1 VRASSRIWTRRDQ
14 SAATFKN
21 LVPHV
26 DLEKR
31 MRVPRGTPSL
41 VAEDGFAVPTVF
53 LAILAAFGLASAA
66 VVSSINAQRGTVR
79 DQETKA
85 ALATAEAG
93 IANAM
98 LRYNRI
104 SSEDAACAP
113 VGGTGAGAGG
123 WCPVEVS
130 GDVDRG
136 DFTYWVRPT
145 PTELEVVALGA
156 VDGTVRR
163 VNAVAASAQG
173 SKQGLNPFIDAG
185 VIGLDGIHLN
195 SNAHIKADVATNG
208 NIGLDANSGLECEGG
223 AQVGKGKGIS
233 PDNGGTITCDLV
245 EGSVTLPPVNAGAV
259 ATENSNHRIC
269 NLDPLTPTKKCDQ
282 SWFPAESRLSLNPG
296 TALTLGAAGGEF
308 NYFFCQITL
317 NSNSYLYIAGGAK
330 VKIYLGNEDDGCQ
343 SWQVQSPLN
352 LNSNSHIE
360 PTGTG
365 AADLAILVSG
375 PGENAPSWLESR
387 IAINSNTTL
396 FDCEQS
402 FVLYAPDTYLTVNSN
417 TTICGGVAMKGII
430 VNSNSA
436 LTVDNTGSDFE
447 LPETESQYFLG
458 YGTPEFVECT
468 SVVPGPTESPDSG
481 C

>member
-1 VRASSRIWTRRDQ
+1 MRMPAAPTIAAPRSLRARL
-14 SAATFKN
+14 AA
-21 LVPHV
+21 
-26 DLEKR
+26 E
-31 MRVPRGTPSL
+31 
-41 VAEDGFAVPTVF
+41 AGFAVPTAL
-53 LAILAAFGLASAA
+53 LAIVASFGLATAV
-66 VVSSINAQRGTVR
+66 VVSSVGAQKGTVR

-104 SSEDAACAP
+104 SSEETACAP
-113 VGGTGAGAGG
+113 VGGTGTDAGG

-130 GDVDRG
+130 GEVDRG

-145 PTELEVVALGA
+145 QTELEVVALGT
-156 VDGTVRR
+156 VNGTVRR

-173 SKQGLNPFIDAG
+173 SEKGLNPFIDAG

-195 SNAHIKADVATNG
+195 SNAHIVADVATNG

-233 PDNGGTITCDLV
+233 PDNGGTITCDLI
-245 EGSVTLPPVNAGAV
+245 EGEITLPPVNSGDV
-259 ATENSNHRIC
+259 ATENSNDRIC
-269 NLDPLTPTKKCDQ
+269 NLDPLSPAKKCSQ
-282 SWFPAESRLSLNPG
+282 SWFPSENRLNLNPG

-308 NYFFCQITL
+308 NYFFCKINL

-330 VKIYLGNEDDGCQ
+330 VRIYFGNEDDGCL
-343 SWQVQSPLN
+343 SWHVQEPLT

-375 PGENAPSWLESR
+375 PGPNAPSWLQSR
-387 IAINSNTTL
+387 ININSKTHL
-396 FDCEQS
+396 FDCDQS

-417 TTICGGVAMKGII
+417 TSVCGGVATKGII
-430 VNSNSA
+430 VNSNSS
-436 LTVDNTGSDFE
+436 LSVDNTGSDFE
-447 LPETESQYFLG
+447 LPEAESQYFLG

-468 SVVPGPTESPDSG
+468 SVVPGPSEPPDSG